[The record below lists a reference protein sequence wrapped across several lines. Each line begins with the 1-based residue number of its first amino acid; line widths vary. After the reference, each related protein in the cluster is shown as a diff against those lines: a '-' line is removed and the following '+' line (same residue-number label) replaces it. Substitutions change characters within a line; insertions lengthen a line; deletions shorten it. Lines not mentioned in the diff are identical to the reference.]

1 VAFAMILNNIS
12 SNFIRGN
19 FNKQNSK
26 TSNNEK
32 KSFKKNEA

>member
-1 VAFAMILNNIS
+1 VAFAMILNKIS

-19 FNKQNSK
+19 LNKLNSK
-26 TSNNEK
+26 NSNNEE

>member
-1 VAFAMILNNIS
+1 MILNNIS
-12 SNFIRGN
+12 LNFIRGN
-19 FNKQNSK
+19 LNKLKSK